1 MSQEEVL
8 AHTEMAKRQLA
19 QSRCRQ
25 AESHVHSPHLQV
37 RYVKQMAKHRVGLG
51 RELLQQGHHMLLL
64 RSPQGVIQSFAE
76 VLEPTLH
83 ETCFPMLC
91 EIYSELRAAG

>member
-1 MSQEEVL
+1 MDERSL
-8 AHTEMAKRQLA
+8 GLSCCH
-19 QSRCRQ
+19 Q
-25 AESHVHSPHLQV
+25 AACHVHLPHPQV

-51 RELLQQGHHMLLL
+51 REILQQGCHMLLL